1 MFVPD
6 RFKYGSVLCY
16 VFVSVSIVQVLQ
28 CIMSSI
34 LNIVIGS
41 KLMLVLSAMRCC
53 VLLQ

>member
-6 RFKYGSVLCY
+6 RFKYGSVLCN
-16 VFVSVSIVQVLQ
+16 VFVFVSIVQVLQ